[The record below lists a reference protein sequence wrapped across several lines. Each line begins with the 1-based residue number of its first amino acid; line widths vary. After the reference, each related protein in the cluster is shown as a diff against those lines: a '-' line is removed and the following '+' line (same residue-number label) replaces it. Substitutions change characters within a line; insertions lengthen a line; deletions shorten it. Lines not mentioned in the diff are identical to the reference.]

1 MTTMEAKATAEEQQL
16 WLKVVTKIKLDAEPK
31 RKRLAS
37 P

>member
-1 MTTMEAKATAEEQQL
+1 MNAEAIAEKQQIQ
-16 WLKVVTKIKLDAEPK
+16 LKVVTKIKHDAEPK

>member
-1 MTTMEAKATAEEQQL
+1 MTAEAVAIAGEQQL
-16 WLKVVTKIKLDAEPK
+16 QLKVVTKIKHDVELK

>member
-1 MTTMEAKATAEEQQL
+1 MNTEGIAEEQQL
-16 WLKVVTKIKLDAEPK
+16 RLKVMTKIKHDAEPK